1 MNNIILLTNLPIM
14 KKGKIESMECTGSVR
29 RRLLDLLPLF

>member
-14 KKGKIESMECTGSVR
+14 KKGKIESIDFEAIT
-29 RRLLDLLPLF
+29 DEE